1 MLFRSRFSCALR
13 LVCVFDES
21 VQGLVEVFG
30 VTPACD
36 RDQGKQT
43 RVCGRLLPV
52 DSIEKTARLRQGVVK
67 NVRQTVAMGDQAL
80 DGIEPDAGPSGAA
93 GT

>member
-1 MLFRSRFSCALR
+1 M
-13 LVCVFDES
+13 FDES

-36 RDQGKQT
+36 RDQGQQT

-52 DSIEKTARLRQGVVK
+52 DGIGEAARLRQGVVK
-67 NVRQTVAMGDQAL
+67 NVGQTVAVGDQAL